1 MNRNP
6 INRGNDFTNIFT
18 QTFNA
23 FMNNSNI
30 IDSVVNNLFS
40 SGFSYNFNQG
50 FNQGINQGFNQGFN
64 NMNFAMS
71 ANMIDKEDKYLI
83 EGNFPG
89 IDKDNIRI
97 DYKDG
102 YIYLNIKNNRVYSNG
117 YNMTMTVMQFG
128 NEFSREFYVPEA
140 DATRLRVSYRNYKL
154 KLELP
159 KYRDVIEGTYNNDL
173 LENDS
178 VIIDVVDYKE
188 E

>member
-6 INRGNDFTNIFT
+6 INGGNDFANIFT

-23 FMNNSNI
+23 FMNNNSI
-30 IDSVVNNLFS
+30 IDNVVNNLFN
-40 SGFSYNFNQG
+40 SGFSYNFNQE
-50 FNQGINQGFNQGFN
+50 FNQGFNQGFN
-64 NMNFAMS
+64 NMNSTMS
-71 ANMIDKEDKYLI
+71 VNMIDKEDKYLI

-89 IDKDNIRI
+89 IDKDNIKI

-102 YIYLNIKNNRVYSNG
+102 YIYLNVKNKRIYSNG

-128 NEFSREFYVPEA
+128 NEFSRQFYVPEA
-140 DATRLRVSYRNYKL
+140 DATRLRVSYRNHKL

-159 KYRDVIEGTYNNDL
+159 KYRDVIEGTSNNDL

>member
-6 INRGNDFTNIFT
+6 ISGGNDFANIFT

-23 FMNNSNI
+23 FINNNNI
-30 IDSVVNNLFS
+30 IDNVVNNLFN

-50 FNQGINQGFNQGFN
+50 FDQGVDQRFN
-64 NMNFAMS
+64 NMNSTMS
-71 ANMIDKEDKYLI
+71 VNMIDKEDKYLI

-102 YIYLNIKNNRVYSNG
+102 YIYLNVRNKRVYSNG
-117 YNMTMTVMQFG
+117 YNMMMTVMQFG
-128 NEFSREFYVPEA
+128 DEFSREFYVPEA
-140 DATRLRVSYRNYKL
+140 DATRLKVSYRNYKL

-159 KYRDVIEGTYNNDL
+159 KYRDVIEGTSSNDL

>member
-6 INRGNDFTNIFT
+6 INGGNDFANIFT

-23 FMNNSNI
+23 LMNNNSI
-30 IDSVVNNLFS
+30 IDNMVNDLFNS
-40 SGFSYNFNQG
+40 DFSYNFNQG
-50 FNQGINQGFNQGFN
+50 FNQAFNQGFNQEFN
-64 NMNFAMS
+64 NMNS
-71 ANMIDKEDKYLI
+71 TINVNMIDREDKYLI

-102 YIYLNIKNNRVYSNG
+102 YIYLNVKNKRVYSNG
-117 YNMTMTVMQFG
+117 FNMTMAVMQFG

-140 DATRLRVSYRNYKL
+140 DATRLKVSYKNYKL

-159 KYRDVIEGTYNNDL
+159 KYIDVIAGKTNNDL

>member
-1 MNRNP
+1 MNRNH
-6 INRGNDFTNIFT
+6 INGGNDFANIFT

-23 FMNNSNI
+23 FMSNNSI
-30 IDSVVNNLFS
+30 IDNVVNNLFN

-50 FNQGINQGFNQGFN
+50 FNQGIPQGFN
-64 NMNFAMS
+64 NMNSAMS
-71 ANMIDKEDKYLI
+71 VNMIDKEDKYLI

-102 YIYLNIKNNRVYSNG
+102 YIYLNVRNKRVYSNG
-117 YNMTMTVMQFG
+117 YNMMMTVMQFG
-128 NEFSREFYVPEA
+128 DEFSREFYVPEA
-140 DATRLRVSYRNYKL
+140 DATRLKVSYRNYKL

-159 KYRDVIEGTYNNDL
+159 KYRDVIEGTPSNDL

>member
-1 MNRNP
+1 MNRNH
-6 INRGNDFTNIFT
+6 INGGNDFANIFT

-23 FMNNSNI
+23 FMSNNSI
-30 IDSVVNNLFS
+30 IDNVVNNLFN

-50 FNQGINQGFNQGFN
+50 FNQGIPQGFN
-64 NMNFAMS
+64 NMNSAMS
-71 ANMIDKEDKYLI
+71 VNMIDKEDKYLI

-140 DATRLRVSYRNYKL
+140 DATRLKVSYRNYKL

-159 KYRDVIEGTYNNDL
+159 KYRDVIEGTSNNDL